1 MDYNQELIE
10 LSNVEI
16 FEYCIL
22 NINSGI
28 KSFYKEKKKIPQYTG
43 AYFKD
48 DKTFFALYPTES
60 GPMMYFKG
68 KEYPLKKN
76 LHISLKKKD
85 KWRRF
90 HIWEYGI
97 HIKYRTSRYIGFD
110 VWSTEMDVDL
120 FYRIEQSYKTDEF
133 YEKYARFYKELQNQ
147 QL

>member
-1 MDYNQELIE
+1 MNNENRIVE
-10 LSNVEI
+10 LSNIEI
-16 FEYCIL
+16 HEHCIL
-22 NINSGI
+22 NIKTGEIEYNKNI
-28 KSFYKEKKKIPQYTG
+28 IPYHKG
-43 AYFKD
+43 SYFKD
-48 DKTFFALYPTES
+48 EKTFFALYPTES
-60 GPMMYFKG
+60 GPMMFYKK